1 MLIVPVDSVLI
12 LIIMQLTCQAEILPE
27 AAHSRNPS
35 CASHNFFPGIKL
47 LTPEIEGDY
56 FGTVI
61 AQSVLRIILMW
72 MQILFT
78 FVGNKD
84 PYANEAEAEYGPV
97 LSHLSAVSYDRV
109 YLFCTG
115 IAYVERAKTV
125 EHLAREEID
134 HQKFMFV
141 NIDLNSP
148 IDYEEI
154 YTKLLALVTDIVE
167 KLPFPERD
175 IAILLDPGTPQMQ
188 TSWFLLVRSG
198 LLKARLLQGVPPK
211 FAAGKYKVREVD
223 LRNSVLP
230 EIVPLLPAGRKR
242 PKTVSLTA
250 SPDDGGR
257 WVAAIRTNII
267 GRSEPFT
274 KVLDTAKRIAAYDDI
289 SILILGETGTGKGV
303 FAKYIH
309 ELSGRR
315 DRPLIELN
323 CSALSPTLV
332 ESELFGHVKGAF
344 TGAHADRLGMF
355 RSADGGAVFLDEIG
369 DLPLEIQPKLLK
381 VLEEKTLH
389 PLGR

>member
-1 MLIVPVDSVLI
+1 MVASPVALIVPVDSVLI
-12 LIIMQLTCQAEILPE
+12 RIISQLTCQAEINPDT
-27 AAHSRNPS
+27 AHFRNPGY
-35 CASHNFFPGIKL
+35 AFHNFFLAFRL
-47 LTPEIEGDY
+47 LTPETAGDY
-56 FGTVI
+56 FGMVI

-115 IAYVERAKTV
+115 TAYVERAKTV

-141 NIDLNSP
+141 NIDLDSP

-167 KLPFPERD
+167 KLPSPDRD

-230 EIVPLLPAGRKR
+230 EIVPLLP
-242 PKTVSLTA
+242 
-250 SPDDGGR
+250 
-257 WVAAIRTNII
+257 
-267 GRSEPFT
+267 
-274 KVLDTAKRIAAYDDI
+274 
-289 SILILGETGTGKGV
+289 TGK
-303 FAKYIH
+303 
-309 ELSGRR
+309 
-315 DRPLIELN
+315 
-323 CSALSPTLV
+323 
-332 ESELFGHVKGAF
+332 KGLKP
-344 TGAHADRLGMF
+344 R
-355 RSADGGAVFLDEIG
+355 AVF
-369 DLPLEIQPKLLK
+369 K
-381 VLEEKTLH
+381 
-389 PLGR
+389 